1 MFMKRLTPAFLV
13 FALLLSCAACGGN
26 GDTAATTQGQPH
38 EAQTY
43 TAVLV
48 DNRTGTSATAYYGYE
63 GDTTPSAILTALA
76 AQLGIEFDLLS
87 AEVTPSEARVVF
99 GSASALAACKSEGV
113 LRGLLDSVYLTI
125 RQNYGRDKALFVTV
139 GNGAGQFGIDLSGQT
154 AYQPNEPA
162 LPEPDEGE
170 LSAEDAKVYAI
181 NLTYGILGEA
191 VIELEAQL
199 NDVIVIGDE
208 YYYDVSVA
216 SAADP
221 GSIMRRFAISF
232 DGLSVYLY
240 NAENDMFE
248 RY

>member
-1 MFMKRLTPAFLV
+1 MIIKRLTPALLT
-13 FALLLSCAACGGN
+13 LLLLLCCAACGGA
-26 GDTAATTQGQPH
+26 GDPSATTPGQPA

-48 DNRTGTSATAYYGYE
+48 DNRSGTPATAYYGYE
-63 GDTTPSAILTALA
+63 GDTTPDAILNALA
-76 AQLGIEFDLLS
+76 AQLGAEFDLLS
-87 AEVTPSEARVVF
+87 AEVTPSEARIVF
-99 GSASALAACKSEGV
+99 GAASDLAAGESEET

-139 GNGAGQFGIDLSGQT
+139 GNGAALFGIDLSGKT
-154 AYQPNEPA
+154 AYQPDEQT
-162 LPEPDEGE
+162 LPEPSEGE

-181 NLTYGILGEA
+181 NLTYGILGE
-191 VIELEAQL
+191 VTIELEAQL

-208 YYYDVSVA
+208 NYYDVSVS

-232 DGLSVYLY
+232 DGLSAYLY
-240 NAENDMFE
+240 NAETDIFE

>member
-1 MFMKRLTPAFLV
+1 MFMKRLTL
-13 FALLLSCAACGGN
+13 ALLALALLFSCAACGEN
-26 GDTAATTQGQPH
+26 GDPSATTPGQPE

-48 DNRTGTSATAYYGYE
+48 DNRTGTPATAYYGYE
-63 GDTTPSAILTALA
+63 GDTTPAAILTALA
-76 AQLGIEFDLLS
+76 AQLGVEFDLLS

-99 GSASALAACKSEGV
+99 GSASALAESESEEA
-113 LRGLLDSVYLTI
+113 LRGLLDSVYLTS

-139 GNGAGQFGIDLSGQT
+139 GDGAGQFGIDLSGQT
-154 AYQPNEPA
+154 AYQPDEPT
-162 LPEPDEGE
+162 LPEPEEGE

-191 VIELEAQL
+191 TIELEAQL

-208 YYYDVSVA
+208 HYYDVSVS

-232 DGLSVYLY
+232 DGLSAYLY